1 MEKTKKEKGN
11 QNSSSM
17 LGQKTGSALDKKTN
31 EDFNQEHPDHD
42 ENGLINASASP
53 GEKNR
58 GNDDKQTSGMKTT
71 ETKSEKK
78 EAAKTYTCSMHP
90 EVISD
95 KPGKCP
101 KCGMEL
107 IEKIM

>member
-31 EDFNQEHPDHD
+31 EDFNSQHPDHD
-42 ENGLINASASP
+42 EKGLINASASP
-53 GEKNR
+53 KEKNTE
-58 GNDDKQTSGMKTT
+58 NDNKQTSDMKTT
-71 ETKSEKK
+71 ETKSEK
-78 EAAKTYTCSMHP
+78 EETTKTYTCSMHS

-107 IEKIM
+107 IEKK